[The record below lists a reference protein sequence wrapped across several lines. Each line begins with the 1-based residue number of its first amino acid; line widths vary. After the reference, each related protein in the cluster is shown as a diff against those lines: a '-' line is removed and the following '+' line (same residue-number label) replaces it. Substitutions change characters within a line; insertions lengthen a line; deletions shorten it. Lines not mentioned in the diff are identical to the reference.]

1 MISIVIGKP
10 GSGKSYHITRYIVD
24 YLTKLAKKKESK
36 RVIYTN
42 ISLNL
47 PNLQKYFD
55 ERKIKIDVSRFVR
68 LLGEDDLRFRGD
80 LLEEGDVKEE
90 KRGARKYRVI
100 APGSQAFF
108 WNRFPDDAL
117 IIIDEVQKYI
127 GSVKEYG
134 ESENQSLVEY
144 FSLHRHKKHDWI
156 FLTQALLSLSLVVRR
171 VSERVQE
178 VFNSKFM
185 TLPFPISIP
194 FRDIQIL
201 LRGFGI
207 QNQVY
212 RVRDGLLENSYKVVY
227 EGPIEVVPMTRE
239 IFDLYQTH
247 TLKKDDDDSGTD
259 SELPFDLGPGAWWR
273 AVKWFIGKHWL
284 HLTLKLAVIVLAFKL
299 IFSALDV
306 LASQEKMSKF
316 LGLDKFL
323 KQNEIQAKAGGNN
336 ASVHVVPLP
345 GFNDSQDNSAISE
358 DEAIEEPI
366 IEKEKIIITSSALL
380 INSKPFEVGQLTEK
394 GRIARFNAREGVI
407 YENPADV
414 YLRDA
419 RYVYQ
424 CGRWVQYIKS
434 QRSIDE

>member
-24 YLTKLAKKKESK
+24 YLTKLAKKKETK
-36 RVIYTN
+36 RVIFTN

-47 PNLQKYFD
+47 VNLQKYFD
-55 ERKIKIDVSRFVR
+55 ERGIKINVSHFVK
-68 LLGEDDLRFRGD
+68 LLTEDDLCFNPDYLQDG
-80 LLEEGDVKEE
+80 EVKEE

-100 APGSQAFF
+100 SPGSQAFF

-207 QNQVY
+207 ENQVY
-212 RVRDGLLENSYKVVY
+212 RVRDGLLENSYRVVY
-227 EGPIEVVPMTRE
+227 EGPTEVVPMTKE
-239 IFDLYQTH
+239 IFALYQTH
-247 TLKKDDDDSGTD
+247 TLKKDDDDTGAD
-259 SELPFDLGPGAWWR
+259 SELPFDLGRGAWFR
-273 AVKWFIGKHWL
+273 ALKWFIGKHWF
-284 HLTLKLAVIVLAFKL
+284 HLTLKALIIALVFKA
-299 IFSALDV
+299 IFGALDV
-306 LASQEKMSKF
+306 LASQEKMAKF
-316 LGLDKFL
+316 LGMNKFL
-323 KQNEIQAKAGGNN
+323 DN
-336 ASVHVVPLP
+336 ASVVDKENAKMPLVPLS
-345 GFNDSQDNSAISE
+345 GFASNTSNHVDNV
-358 DEAIEEPI
+358 DDVEEETPI
-366 IEKEKIIITSSALL
+366 KKKIIITDNELQIDDVLYS
-380 INSKPFEVGQLTEK
+380 VGDITDL
-394 GRIARFNAREGVI
+394 GRIRSFSAREGVI
-407 YENPADV
+407 YENVEDV

-424 CGRWVQYIKS
+424 CQRWLFYIKS
-434 QRSIDE
+434 QRAVGE

>member
-24 YLTKLAKKKESK
+24 YLTKLSKKKESK

-55 ERKIKIDVSRFVR
+55 ERHIKIDVSRFVV
-68 LLGEDDLRFRGD
+68 LLSEDDLRFNSD
-80 LLEEGDVKEE
+80 YLKEGEVKEE
-90 KRGARKYRVI
+90 KRGARKYKVI
-100 APGSQAFF
+100 SPGSQAFF

-178 VFNSKFM
+178 VFNSKFL

-194 FRDIQIL
+194 FRDIQVL

-207 QNQVY
+207 ENQVY

-227 EGPIEVVPMTRE
+227 EGPIEVVPMTKE
-239 IFDLYQTH
+239 IFALYQTH
-247 TLKKDDDDSGTD
+247 TLKTDDDDTGSD

-273 AVKWFIGKHWL
+273 AVKWFVGKHWL
-284 HLTLKLAVIVLAFKL
+284 HLTIKLVVIIVCFKA
-299 IFSALDV
+299 IFGVLDV

-316 LGLDKFL
+316 LGMDKFI
-323 KQNEIQAKAGGNN
+323 NGAGVEVKDEKN
-336 ASVHVVPLP
+336 VPLVPLP
-345 GFNDSQDNSAISE
+345 GFAHNSNNHANNDDV
-358 DEAIEEPI
+358 DEVQAPI
-366 IEKEKIIITSSALL
+366 KTKIIITDSQCL
-380 INSKPFEVGQLTEK
+380 IDGISYSVGDITEL
-394 GRIARFNAREGVI
+394 GRIKTYSAREGVVYESPEKI
-407 YENPADV
+407 YLNDFR
-414 YLRDA
+414 YL
-419 RYVYQ
+419 YQ
-424 CGRWVQYIKS
+424 LQRWLLYIKS
-434 QRSIDE
+434 QSSVDE